1 LLVDNPT
8 GIHLLMAKHFEI
20 RKRYYKYGSV
30 YMKREKSD
38 LIGFTDNYY
47 AKNLDDIKNIEELY
61 VKRQEPTIISFV
73 IINQ

>member
-1 LLVDNPT
+1 
-8 GIHLLMAKHFEI
+8 
-20 RKRYYKYGSV
+20 
-30 YMKREKSD
+30 MKREKSD